1 MAMAVPAKRMKRK
14 RVPLPPHISVVDKPS
29 NQKTEITPL
38 QLLVARTYA
47 RGMSI
52 PDIAHRYAHAIVPHE
67 PNRDRQLKKCRQ
79 RIRKWFSTEKMRNI
93 IWSEAQ
99 VLLDLESPAILRG
112 VARKARAGRVDAAR
126 LALELNGRHSPHTD
140 ITPAK
145 VNIVFGGIPRPHDV
159 RMELEDP
166 NVVDVDPDAEI
177 EDDE

>member
-29 NQKTEITPL
+29 NNKVEITPM
-38 QLLVARTYA
+38 QLLCARQYA
-47 RGMSI
+47 RGATLAQIS
-52 PDIAHRYAHAIVPHE
+52 HKYAHAIVPHE
-67 PNRDRQLKKCRQ
+67 ADRSIQLKKCR
-79 RIRKWFSTEKMRNI
+79 RRLRNWFSTEKMRNI

-112 VARKARAGRVDAAR
+112 VARKARAGRIDAAR

-145 VNIVFGGIPRPHDV
+145 VNIVFGGIPRPQDV